1 MPCDPLLCA
10 KLVVRAV
17 ITGFSAVSFY
27 GEIIFSKSE
36 TIYRPRKQPEFSK
49 GGTKKTQA
57 I

>member
-10 KLVVRAV
+10 KLVVQAV
-17 ITGFSAVSFY
+17 IAGISAVSFY
-27 GEIIFSKSE
+27 GEIIFSKRE
-36 TIYRPRKQPEFSK
+36 TIYRPEFSK